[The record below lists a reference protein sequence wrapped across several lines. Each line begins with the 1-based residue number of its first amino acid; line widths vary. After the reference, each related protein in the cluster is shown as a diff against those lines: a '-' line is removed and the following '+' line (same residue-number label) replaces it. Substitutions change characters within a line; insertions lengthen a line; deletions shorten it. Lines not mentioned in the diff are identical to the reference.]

1 MHTTKIDWTKFK
13 YVVFDVPNHTGTY
26 KQRYEALGGRIIPPF
41 DHVLLTLFLN
51 LEQLVGN
58 KAHPYIQLAY
68 KEKCRDLAHMETFF
82 QDVIDKGGEG
92 IILRDPEAP
101 YQPGRAPG
109 YLKHKVLFSFL
120 SIRNRL
126 I

>member
-1 MHTTKIDWTKFK
+1 VHTSKIDWTKFK

-26 KQRYEALGGRIIPPF
+26 SQRYEVLGRRIHPF
-41 DHVLLTLFLN
+41 DHFLFN
-51 LEQLVGN
+51 FISKLEQLVGN